1 MKLHTSSALLPL
13 LAFALGFALNA
24 PNARAVEIVAHRGA
38 SYDAPFDTLAAEQ
51 LAWEQK
57 ADVVANNI
65 RLTADGKI
73 IVTHDSNLKRV
84 TGRNLVVENTTFDEL
99 RTLDAGAWK
108 SPRFAGEKLPA
119 LDEQLAL
126 IPPGKRMFVEI
137 KAGPEIAPELARC
150 LERNKAGG
158 HNVTFISFDY
168 KTLKAVREKM
178 PGVPILYIVSYK
190 KPAAPKPAAK
200 AADKAGDKAVDKDK
214 AADKTAAQAKAGAAP
229 KDEATAKAK
238 SGEAAAT
245 KTETKTKGWN
255 YPARQPATLD
265 EAIAR
270 AKDAGFDGLDLQ
282 NTWPLDEADVRK
294 IKDAG
299 LQLHVWT
306 INDPD
311 EARRWIALGATSIT
325 TDRPGWLREK
335 LGL

>member
-1 MKLHTSSALLPL
+1 MKLHTASALLFAL
-13 LAFALGFALNA
+13 TLALGFVL
-24 PNARAVEIVAHRGA
+24 NARATDIVAHRGA
-38 SYDAPFDTLAAEQ
+38 SHDAPVDTLASER

-65 RLTADGKI
+65 RLTSDGKI
-73 IVTHDSNLKRV
+73 IVSHDANVKRT
-84 TGRNLVVENTTFDEL
+84 TGRDLVVENTTFAEL

-108 SPRFAGEKLPA
+108 APRFAGEKLPA
-119 LDEQLAL
+119 LEEQLAL

-150 LERNKAGG
+150 LKRSKAGG

-168 KTLKAVREKM
+168 ETLKAVREKM
-178 PGVPILYIVSYK
+178 PDVPVLYIVGYK
-190 KPAAPKPAAK
+190 KPAA
-200 AADKAGDKAVDKDK
+200 DKAGAKGKTGAETKD
-214 AADKTAAQAKAGAAP
+214 G
-229 KDEATAKAK
+229 ATAKAK
-238 SGEAAAT
+238 SRAVAAT
-245 KTETKTKGWN
+245 KNKSWT
-255 YPARQPATLD
+255 YPATQPTLD

-270 AKDAGFDGLDLQ
+270 AKASGFAGLDLQ
-282 NTWPLDEADVRK
+282 NTWPLGEADVRK

-311 EARRWIALGATSIT
+311 EARHWIELGATSIT